1 MYPVKLIT
9 HTVHVTSVKH
19 ENLYLG
25 AKSSAVI
32 CSIFTRVCVCPG
44 SVKTCPRSQVAAY
57 KFFIPW
63 NPGEISFVFLYPK
76 QRTGWRAQELMN
88 FLIKLD

>member
-32 CSIFTRVCVCPG
+32 CSIFTRVCVCVLEV
-44 SVKTCPRSQVAAY
+44 SKLVLDRRWPR
-57 KFFIPW
+57 I
-63 NPGEISFVFLYPK
+63 
-76 QRTGWRAQELMN
+76 N
-88 FLIKLD
+88 FLFHGIPAKFHLSFSTRSNARAGAPKN